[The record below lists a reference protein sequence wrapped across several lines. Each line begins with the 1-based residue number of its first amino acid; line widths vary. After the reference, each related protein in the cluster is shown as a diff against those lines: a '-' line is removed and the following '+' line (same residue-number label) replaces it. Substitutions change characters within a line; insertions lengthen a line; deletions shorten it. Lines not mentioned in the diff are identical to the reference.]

1 MIRLYDGSRL
11 VYSIFCVTTLLDT
24 LNGCCCYI
32 DDKYRLGTV
41 QGSYSFRSQLGCHPE
56 LIHEE
61 INWGQEKANADY
73 GRLFMHRGTNKSNQ
87 PHIRT

>member
-11 VYSIFCVTTLLDT
+11 VDLIFCVTTLLKI

-41 QGSYSFRSQLGCHPE
+41 QGSYSFRSQLGCQPE
-56 LIHEE
+56 
-61 INWGQEKANADY
+61 
-73 GRLFMHRGTNKSNQ
+73 FTNKSTGATRKQMPTTNDCSCIRARIKVNN
-87 PHIRT
+87 HI

>member
-11 VYSIFCVTTLLDT
+11 VDLIFCVTTLLDS

-41 QGSYSFRSQLGCHPE
+41 QGSYSFRSQLGCQPE
-56 LIHEE
+56 FKTLFSAGMLQFSTGFSGTLILK
-61 INWGQEKANADY
+61 G
-73 GRLFMHRGTNKSNQ
+73 
-87 PHIRT
+87 